1 MYEFI
6 SIIAVMSPDPATL
19 TILGSMGAAIGVM
32 WKHTMSNI
40 DKVQSK
46 LDECEQDR
54 KSLHDDQRN
63 LWMAIAKQSGK
74 DIEELKG
81 DSK

>member
-1 MYEFI
+1 MFT
-6 SIIAVMSPDPATL
+6 SFLVGVASPDPTTL

-32 WKHTMSNI
+32 WKHTLSNI
-40 DKVQSK
+40 EKVQSK
-46 LDECEQDR
+46 LDECEEDR
-54 KSLHDDQRN
+54 KALHQEQKS
-63 LWMAIAKQSGK
+63 LWMAIAKQYGK

>member
-1 MYEFI
+1 MSQYFF
-6 SIIAVMSPDPATL
+6 IAVATPDPTTL

-46 LDECEQDR
+46 LEDCERDR
-54 KSLHDDQRN
+54 QSLHLEQKN
-63 LWMAIAKQSGK
+63 LWMAIAKQYGK
-74 DIEELKG
+74 NIDELKG
-81 DSK
+81 DNQ